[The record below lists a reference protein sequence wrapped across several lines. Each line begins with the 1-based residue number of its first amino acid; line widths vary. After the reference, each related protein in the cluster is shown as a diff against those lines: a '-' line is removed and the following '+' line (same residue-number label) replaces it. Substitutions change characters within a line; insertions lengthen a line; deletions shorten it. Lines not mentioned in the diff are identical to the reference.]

1 MKNLTQEQQK
11 KMPKIKLITFDLDD
25 TFWDIRSVIFP
36 AEINSRKWI
45 ETTLGEKIDWGSL
58 DNFMNIRNYL
68 ISTDS
73 SLEYD
78 LGKLRKKIVE
88 HYVHPYFDNKTAQKT
103 FINEAYAHFLKERH
117 KVVFFSG
124 VTKAL
129 KELNKHYMLG
139 VLTNGNADVN
149 LLGLGHFFNFSIS
162 SMDAKSNKPNPT
174 HFEMAKE
181 ISGIGFQNTLHVGDH
196 PINDIRGARDLGIN
210 TIWFNFKNNPWELDK
225 NPPIEFNQ
233 WSEFIN
239 LLSSNYD

>member
-1 MKNLTQEQQK
+1 M
-11 KMPKIKLITFDLDD
+11 I
-25 TFWDIRSVIFP
+25 
-36 AEINSRKWI
+36 
-45 ETTLGEKIDWGSL
+45 
-58 DNFMNIRNYL
+58 
-68 ISTDS
+68 
-73 SLEYD
+73 
-78 LGKLRKKIVE
+78 
-88 HYVHPYFDNKTAQKT
+88 
-103 FINEAYAHFLKERH
+103 
-117 KVVFFSG
+117 
-124 VTKAL
+124 
-129 KELNKHYMLG
+129 G